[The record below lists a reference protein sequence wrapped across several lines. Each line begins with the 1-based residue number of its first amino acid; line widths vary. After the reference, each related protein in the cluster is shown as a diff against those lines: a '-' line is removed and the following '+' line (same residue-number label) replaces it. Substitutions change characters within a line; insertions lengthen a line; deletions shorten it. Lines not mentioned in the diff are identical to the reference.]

1 MESVAEIQRLI
12 TRIDLESL
20 FALLIGFGLAILLDR
35 VFFGL
40 SLLLGGAA
48 GLVNFH
54 WLARAVDYYAS
65 LTGARVRGMTPLYY
79 MAKLSSVFFLF
90 FAAAKWQIAD
100 IGGVAAGFTIVL
112 VVILVEGYTFLRRHD
127 EESR

>member
-1 MESVAEIQRLI
+1 MESAAEIQRLI

-20 FALLIGFGLAILLDR
+20 FALLIGFGLAVLLDR

-40 SLLLGGAA
+40 SLLLGGVA

-54 WLARAVDYYAS
+54 WLVRAVDYYAS
-65 LTGARVRGMTPLYY
+65 LTGARVRGMTPLYHLT
-79 MAKLSSVFFLF
+79 KLSAVFFLF

-100 IGGVAAGFTIVL
+100 IGGVAAGFTVVL
-112 VVILVEGYTFLRRHD
+112 VVIIVEGYSFLRRQ
-127 EESR
+127 R